1 MGAPQRCAH
10 LVATMVTRV
19 PLLVAP
25 ACIRACRM
33 AVSSGESGSRVRRSR
48 STLGLPAA
56 ARGCARSLNRS
67 GRGGDD
73 AWLGIARSLNRSGR
87 GGDDAWLG
95 RSSLVVVSRT
105 GFVDAAALAALLAGL
120 ARGPSRMGSTG
131 LRARAPE

>member
-67 GRGGDD
+67 GRGGY
-73 AWLGIARSLNRSGR
+73 
-87 GGDDAWLG
+87 DAWLG
-95 RSSLVVVSRT
+95 RSSLVVGWRT
-105 GFVDAAALAALLAGL
+105 GFERPSQ
-120 ARGPSRMGSTG
+120 ARSEEHTAE
-131 LRARAPE
+131 L